1 MAELE
6 RELWALGRYVE
17 YPPTPALDRPVR
29 ERLALEPAPR
39 RPRLVWPRGRRAAA
53 LAGVV
58 VLGAGA
64 TAYAASESV
73 RDAIRDVLG
82 LEGATIQRSDYPPP
96 APTQR
101 RLALGEPASLAGAS
115 RALAFAP
122 LVPSE
127 LGDPDRLFV
136 RRSVRGGELSLV
148 YLPRPGLPRTA
159 TTGVG
164 LLIGEFRGD
173 LLGEYLHKIVGDATR
188 VERLRIDGSRAA
200 WIAGAPHFFF
210 YGDRGTIAESEL
222 QLAENVLLVERDDV
236 LVRIEGALGRAAA
249 VRIARSLRP
258 S

>member
-1 MAELE
+1 VVAELE
-6 RELWALGRYVE
+6 RELRALGRSVE
-17 YPPTPALDRPVR
+17 YPPTPALGRPVR

-39 RPRLVWPRGRRAAA
+39 RLRLAWLRGRRAVA
-53 LAGVV
+53 LPGLV
-58 VLGAGA
+58 VLGAGS

-82 LEGATIQRSDYPPP
+82 LEGAKIQRSDYPPP

-122 LVPSE
+122 LVPSG

-164 LLIGEFRGD
+164 LLIGESRCRRSMPTASTGSSFGSGAAGTTRRSSSFSCPGSPTS
-173 LLGEYLHKIVGDATR
+173 AT
-188 VERLRIDGSRAA
+188 SA
-200 WIAGAPHFFF
+200 
-210 YGDRGTIAESEL
+210 
-222 QLAENVLLVERDDV
+222 DV
-236 LVRIEGALGRAAA
+236 RTHGWRSTTMALG
-249 VRIARSLRP
+249 STG

>member
-6 RELWALGRYVE
+6 RELQALGRSVE

-29 ERLALEPAPR
+29 QRLELEPPPR

-58 VLGAGA
+58 VLAAGA

-73 RDAIRDVLG
+73 RDAIHDVLG
-82 LEGATIQRSDYPPP
+82 LEGATIQRSDYPPLP
-96 APTQR
+96 PTQR

-127 LGDPDRLFV
+127 LGDPDRVFL

-164 LLIGEFRGD
+164 LLVGEFRGD
-173 LLGEYLHKIVGDATR
+173 LLGDYLRKIVGDATR

-249 VRIARSLRP
+249 VRIARSLQP